1 MKRALVPAFLTLAV
15 AALVV
20 PARAQVAG
28 FADVPKDHWAASS
41 IAKLVNA
48 GIIASPAQNPQDKG
62 KTSGAKAPAKPA
74 YNGEKP
80 VTRYELAVTLYRFVQ
95 YIDRADRQKKS
106 KMGAQAAPAN
116 GAAAV
121 QRLIAEGYLPKE
133 TPLALDGD
141 KLVTA
146 NQLADALTHVVVRS
160 REKASP
166 VTPDSKYAPIQRPS
180 AGPGH

>member
-1 MKRALVPAFLTLAV
+1 MTRAFVPLFFAAALTTLAV
-15 AALVV
+15 
-20 PARAQVAG
+20 PCRAQVAG
-28 FADVPKDHWAASS
+28 FADVPKTHWAADS
-41 IAKLVNA
+41 IAKLVSA
-48 GIIASPAQNPQDKG
+48 GIIASPAQNTQNKDKTG
-62 KTSGAKAPAKPA
+62 GAKAPAKPV
-74 YNGEKP
+74 YNGDKP

-116 GAAAV
+116 GAEAV
-121 QRLIAEGYLPKE
+121 QRLIADGYLPKE
-133 TPLALDGD
+133 TPLASDGD

-166 VTPDSKYAPIQRPS
+166 ITPDSKYAPIQRPS

>member
-1 MKRALVPAFLTLAV
+1 MKRALVPAFFVL
-15 AALVV
+15 AALAATVG

-28 FADVPKDHWAASS
+28 FSDVPKNHWAADS
-41 IAKLVNA
+41 ITKLVAA
-48 GIIASPAQNPQDKG
+48 GIVASPAQQKASG
-62 KTSGAKAPAKPA
+62 TAKTTATPA

-116 GAAAV
+116 GAEAV
-121 QRLIAEGYLPKE
+121 KRLIADGYLPKD
-133 TPLALDGD
+133 TALATDGD

-146 NQLADALTHVVVRS
+146 NQLSDALTHVVVRS
-160 REKASP
+160 RERASP
-166 VTPDSKYAPIQRPS
+166 ITPDSKNAPIQRPS
-180 AGPGH
+180 AAPGR